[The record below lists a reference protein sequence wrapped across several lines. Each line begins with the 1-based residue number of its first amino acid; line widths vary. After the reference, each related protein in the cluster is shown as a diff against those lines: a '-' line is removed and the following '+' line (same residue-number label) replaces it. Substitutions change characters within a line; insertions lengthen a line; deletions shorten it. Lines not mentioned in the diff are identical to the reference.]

1 MKIIKYLIEFILIYI
16 LFSIFKLIGYKNS
29 SNLGEK
35 LGKTFGP
42 LFRNN
47 EKILNNLKVSNIGK
61 STEGQSKIIDSM
73 WGNYGRILA
82 EYPFIKCFRM
92 SNLDNRINVKGEE
105 ILIELKKRK
114 KKAVFISGHFNNF
127 ELMAM
132 KIEKS
137 GVDLAAIYRPLN
149 NFFLN
154 RIMENIRIKY
164 ICKKQIKKGKT
175 GTRDIIKLI
184 RQGYSVALMID
195 QRVSEG
201 IKSDFFNR
209 KAFTTTIPAQLYKK
223 YGLDIIPVNI
233 QRKDKLFFNLT
244 YYKPL
249 QFNKESSIQEITDSL
264 NEILERMILKKPEQ
278 WIWSH
283 DRWKQ

>member
-114 KKAVFISGHFNNF
+114 KKAFFI
-127 ELMAM
+127 
-132 KIEKS
+132 
-137 GVDLAAIYRPLN
+137 
-149 NFFLN
+149 
-154 RIMENIRIKY
+154 
-164 ICKKQIKKGKT
+164 
-175 GTRDIIKLI
+175 
-184 RQGYSVALMID
+184 
-195 QRVSEG
+195 
-201 IKSDFFNR
+201 
-209 KAFTTTIPAQLYKK
+209 
-223 YGLDIIPVNI
+223 
-233 QRKDKLFFNLT
+233 
-244 YYKPL
+244 
-249 QFNKESSIQEITDSL
+249 
-264 NEILERMILKKPEQ
+264 
-278 WIWSH
+278 
-283 DRWKQ
+283 